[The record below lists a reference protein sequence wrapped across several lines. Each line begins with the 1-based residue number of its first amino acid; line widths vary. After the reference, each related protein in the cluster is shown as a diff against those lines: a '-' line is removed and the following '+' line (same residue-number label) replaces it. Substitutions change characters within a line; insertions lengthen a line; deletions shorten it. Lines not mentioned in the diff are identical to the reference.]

1 MFRIESASSRLCD
14 RVVRREVLRVGG
26 LACCGLTL
34 GQQRL
39 STAVAAGTSAAF
51 GRAKS
56 CIVLF
61 LMGGPPQHST
71 WDPKPSAIAEI
82 RGPFNPI
89 QTVVPGIQIG
99 ELLPHSAQVMD
110 RVALLRAVSTGDN
123 AHSSSGYAMLT
134 GVPHVPPNAENA
146 NPGAPNDWP
155 SMAGLVQHLHQG
167 RQLLPASIRL
177 PHHIFNTDQS
187 TWPGQDAGFLG
198 RHSDP
203 WLFRCEPT
211 ARDWKGA
218 SFAVNADVPLARLDT
233 RRTLLEQLEEQL
245 RAGERAGRA
254 GSYSSRQ
261 QQALDL
267 LTDARAR
274 SAADL
279 TGESDATRDRY
290 GRTPFGNTVLLAR
303 RFVQAG
309 VRLVQVNWYRGPD
322 EPSENP
328 CWDSHTDEPNRLKNV
343 LCPPADQAFAAL
355 VSDLDEQ
362 GLLDET
368 LVLCLAEFGRTP
380 RFNPRAGRDHW
391 GPVFSIAAAGG
402 GVQGGRVHGA
412 SDRDGGQPAEGLV
425 RPADVTAT
433 LFHLLGL
440 DPATEV
446 HDTLGRPFPIS
457 RGRVIDEI
465 L

>member
-1 MFRIESASSRLCD
+1 MFRIESAGSRLCD

-26 LACCGLTL
+26 LACCGLTF
-34 GQQRL
+34 GPQRP

-71 WDPKPSAIAEI
+71 WDPKPGAIAEI

-89 QTVVPGIQIG
+89 NTVVPGIQIG

-134 GVPHVPPNAENA
+134 GVPHVPLNAENA

-155 SMAGLVQHLHQG
+155 SVAGLVQHLHHG

-211 ARDWKGA
+211 ARDWKGR
-218 SFAVNADVPLARLDT
+218 V
-233 RRTLLEQLEEQL
+233 L
-245 RAGERAGRA
+245 R
-254 GSYSSRQ
+254 
-261 QQALDL
+261 
-267 LTDARAR
+267 
-274 SAADL
+274 
-279 TGESDATRDRY
+279 
-290 GRTPFGNTVLLAR
+290 
-303 RFVQAG
+303 
-309 VRLVQVNWYRGPD
+309 
-322 EPSENP
+322 
-328 CWDSHTDEPNRLKNV
+328 
-343 LCPPADQAFAAL
+343 
-355 VSDLDEQ
+355 
-362 GLLDET
+362 
-368 LVLCLAEFGRTP
+368 
-380 RFNPRAGRDHW
+380 
-391 GPVFSIAAAGG
+391 
-402 GVQGGRVHGA
+402 
-412 SDRDGGQPAEGLV
+412 
-425 RPADVTAT
+425 
-433 LFHLLGL
+433 
-440 DPATEV
+440 
-446 HDTLGRPFPIS
+446 
-457 RGRVIDEI
+457 
-465 L
+465 